1 MVPGNP
7 SLRSLRRWRAIAND
21 KVMSSRIPYA
31 RFVDPGTI
39 ATKNGDLVKVFRLA
53 GLPFETM
60 DERGIETAR
69 NLLATFYAQN
79 GDERTGFYLHTIRR
93 RVRPDDLPDYGNAAG
108 FAGYV
113 AHIRHHEMAR
123 ASLFH
128 IEHYLTVVRRP
139 AMLERAGNVVPFLTR
154 RKASEDEWLARRHE
168 TMRALENITLG
179 VSQLLGRYD
188 PQPMRL
194 DASERPELLSFL
206 SLLAN
211 GVWSPVGAAE
221 KNLDTLIPTHR
232 SVFRGET
239 IELRGAAPEDTRYA
253 AMVALKGYA
262 EETWSG
268 CLNAMLGANAEFI
281 ATQSFTPKEL
291 TATLDRIKWAQ
302 RTMEV
307 GGDEAQSLSHA
318 LVAASD
324 DVSAGREI
332 YGDHHLSIAVL
343 ADEEGELANSVS
355 GMSAVLTAANL
366 RPVREDVALEAL
378 WWAQMPGNEPYRI
391 RKAMISSS
399 NFADFGSAHNHV
411 QGHRQNLRWKEPVA
425 LLETTSGTPYWFSF
439 HAPGANANGSTA
451 IFGPSGAGKTAL
463 VNYLVTSAMLLPQPP
478 RIYYFDKD
486 RGAEAV
492 IRALGGEYTTLRP
505 DTDVGFN
512 PFRTAIDERGV
523 AWLREW
529 IAARVGGTLTPLQD
543 EAIVAAVRENAQAD
557 PDLQRFQHF
566 AQLFNA
572 VDDSGAISAALSDW
586 HASGARSWLFD
597 AEEDGLDLRPN
608 LCGFDMTALLA
619 DEKSAESFV
628 DYLFYRLDRALED
641 GVPTIICLDE
651 AWRLL
656 RSGRF
661 ALQIEDWLKTIRKKD
676 GLVVFITQ
684 EPEDAARSEIAPA
697 IIGSTATKIYF
708 PNETADE
715 ATYRD
720 TFGLTAREFD
730 LVRDTPRERRSFLV
744 KQGVTAAFV
753 RFDLSSAPEVL
764 KVLSGSAESLRELDA
779 LRADD
784 AKGWLRPF
792 MGV

>member
-1 MVPGNP
+1 MALGNL
-7 SLRSLRRWRAIAND
+7 SLKSLERWKAIAD
-21 KVMSSRIPYA
+21 DRFMSSRIPYV
-31 RFVDPGTI
+31 RFVDPGTL

-60 DERGIETAR
+60 DARGIETAR
-69 NLLATFYAQN
+69 NLLARFYAQN

-93 RVRPDDLPDYGNAAG
+93 RVRADDLPDHERATG

-139 AMLERAGNVVPFLTR
+139 ATLELVGNVIPFLN
-154 RKASEDEWLARRHE
+154 RKQVSEDEWLARRRE
-168 TMRALENITLG
+168 AMRVMENVTLG
-179 VSQLLGRYD
+179 VTQLLGRFD
-188 PQPMRL
+188 PQPMQL
-194 DASERPELLSFL
+194 DKGKRPEILSFL

-211 GVWSPVGAAE
+211 GVWSPVKATE

-232 SVFRGET
+232 PVFRGET
-239 IELRGAAPEDTRYA
+239 IELRGAAPEDTRFA
-253 AMVALKGYA
+253 AMVAIKGYS
-262 EETWSG
+262 EETWPG

-281 ATQSFTPKEL
+281 ATQSFIPKEL

-307 GGDEAQSLSHA
+307 GGDEAQSLSDS
-318 LVAASD
+318 LVSASD
-324 DVSAGREI
+324 DVSAGREV
-332 YGDHHLSIAVL
+332 YGDHHLSIAIL
-343 ADEEGELANSVS
+343 ADDEPDLANAVS

-391 RKAMISSS
+391 RKALISSS

-411 QGHRQNLRWKEPVA
+411 QGHRNSLRWKEPVA

-439 HAPGANANGSTA
+439 HSPGANANGSTA
-451 IFGPSGAGKTAL
+451 VFGPSGAGKTAL
-463 VNYLVTSAMLLPQPP
+463 VNYLITSATLLPRPP
-478 RIYYFDKD
+478 RIFYFDKD

-505 DTDVGFN
+505 DTEIGFN
-512 PFRTAIDERGV
+512 PFRTATDERGTS
-523 AWLREW
+523 WLREW
-529 IAARVGGTLTPLQD
+529 IAARLGSSLTPLHD
-543 EAIVAAVRENAQAD
+543 EAIVAAVRENAEAE
-557 PDLQRFQHF
+557 PDLQRFRHF

-572 VDDSGAISAALSDW
+572 VDDGGAISAALADW
-586 HASGARSWLFD
+586 HSDGARSWLFD
-597 AEEDGLDLRPN
+597 AAEDGLDLGPA

-619 DEKSAESFV
+619 DTKSAESFV

-715 ATYRD
+715 TVYRE

-730 LVRDTPRERRSFLV
+730 LVRETPRERRSFLV
-744 KQGVTAAFV
+744 KQGNAAAFV